1 MTTSFKNILDFLK
14 RDFWLVFRNSVL
26 LTSFYLFI
34 IPVIRGIA
42 NLDHIQSAKC
52 FSQSA
57 AFVGILILVPI
68 IRYELEISIK
78 EVICTKTW
86 SYLRSVVVRLCCGFA
101 IISVLIIGFAWIM
114 KNNNCTFSFWTY
126 VFSTILYAGFMGI
139 VGILFSQMAGSVIV
153 GYLTSLGYW
162 SLCQLEIIAENNV
175 FYLFPIVSGNFE
187 MRKLIALI
195 LILAILIGG
204 IVVSIKFDYQV

>member
-34 IPVIRGIA
+34 IPVIRGIS
-42 NLDHIQSAKC
+42 NLDNIQSAQC
-52 FSQSA
+52 FSQSV
-57 AFVGILILVPI
+57 AFVGIIILVPV
-68 IRYELEISIK
+68 IRHELEISIK

-86 SYLRSVVVRLCCGFA
+86 PYLRTVVVRLCCGFA
-101 IISVLIIGFAWIM
+101 IISVIIIGFALIM

-126 VFSTILYAGFMGI
+126 VFSSILYAGFMGI
-139 VGILFSQMAGSVIV
+139 VGILFSQMGGSVIV
-153 GYLTSLGYW
+153 GYLISLGYW
-162 SLCQLEIIAENNV
+162 SLCQLQIIAESNV
-175 FYLFPIVSGNFE
+175 LYLFPIVSGNFE
-187 MRKLIALI
+187 IQKLITLI

-204 IVVSIKFDYQV
+204 LVLSNNKN